1 MEITKAKRI
10 KQPNI
15 TLKLPINNFNTH
27 IYKVM
32 NLSSNSSGASFL
44 PNDEDSIEHK
54 RKILQERILEE
65 QSLTAEVEQLQKDL
79 ELQTRKIND
88 RSEDTIHDFISSLK
102 NILKLDVLVDSFVT
116 EQIDFNDENTY
127 DVILFETPFDLEDVV
142 ASSTGLED
150 VDLNAYDINILFL
163 KLQTYYALRYEIFN
177 HIFTLDSSL
186 VIDFIEGTVVHEGK
200 QLLKWDILLSKGGK
214 LVQNKLTTSEEES
227 QFLKDTVCE
236 KGIHKGVTIF
246 VAQLLNLS

>member
-1 MEITKAKRI
+1 M
-10 KQPNI
+10 
-15 TLKLPINNFNTH
+15 
-27 IYKVM
+27 
-32 NLSSNSSGASFL
+32 NSSSDSSGTSFL
-44 PNDEDSIEHK
+44 PEDSDPILHK
-54 RKILQERILEE
+54 RKLLRERILEE
-65 QSLTAEVEQLQKDL
+65 QSLTTEVEQLQRDL
-79 ELQTRKIND
+79 ELQTRKISD

-116 EQIDFNDENTY
+116 EQVDFSDEQTY
-127 DVILFETPFDLEDVV
+127 DLILFETPFDLEDVV
-142 ASSTGLED
+142 ASSMGLED
-150 VDLNAYDINILFL
+150 VDLNNTYDINILFL

-177 HIFTLDSSL
+177 HIFTLDSGL
-186 VIDFIEGTVVHEGK
+186 VMDFIEGTVRYEGK
-200 QLLKWDILLSKGGK
+200 QLLKWDILLSRGGK

>member
-1 MEITKAKRI
+1 M
-10 KQPNI
+10 
-15 TLKLPINNFNTH
+15 
-27 IYKVM
+27 
-32 NLSSNSSGASFL
+32 NSSSDSSGTSFL
-44 PNDEDSIEHK
+44 PEDSDPILHK
-54 RKILQERILEE
+54 RKLLRERILEE
-65 QSLTAEVEQLQKDL
+65 QSLTTEVEQLQRDL
-79 ELQTRKIND
+79 ELQTRKISD

-116 EQIDFNDENTY
+116 EQVDFSDEQTY
-127 DVILFETPFDLEDVV
+127 DLILFETPFDLEDVV
-142 ASSTGLED
+142 ASSMGLED
-150 VDLNAYDINILFL
+150 VDLNNTYDINILFL

-177 HIFTLDSSL
+177 HIFTLDSGL
-186 VIDFIEGTVVHEGK
+186 VMDFIEGTVVYEGK
-200 QLLKWDILLSKGGK
+200 QLLKWDILLSRGGK

>member
-1 MEITKAKRI
+1 M
-10 KQPNI
+10 
-15 TLKLPINNFNTH
+15 
-27 IYKVM
+27 
-32 NLSSNSSGASFL
+32 NSSSDSSGTSFL
-44 PNDEDSIEHK
+44 PEDSDPISHK
-54 RKILQERILEE
+54 RKLLRERILEE
-65 QSLTAEVEQLQKDL
+65 QSLTTEVEQLQKDL
-79 ELQTRKIND
+79 ELQTRKISD

-116 EQIDFNDENTY
+116 EQVDFSDEQTY
-127 DVILFETPFDLEDVV
+127 DLILFETPFDLEDVV
-142 ASSTGLED
+142 ASSMGLED
-150 VDLNAYDINILFL
+150 VDLNNTYDINILFL

-177 HIFTLDSSL
+177 HIFTLDSGL
-186 VIDFIEGTVVHEGK
+186 VMDFIEGTVTYEGK
-200 QLLKWDILLSKGGK
+200 QLLKWDILLSRGGK

>member
-1 MEITKAKRI
+1 M
-10 KQPNI
+10 
-15 TLKLPINNFNTH
+15 
-27 IYKVM
+27 
-32 NLSSNSSGASFL
+32 NSSSDSSGTSFL
-44 PNDEDSIEHK
+44 PEDSDPISHK
-54 RKILQERILEE
+54 RKLIRERILEE
-65 QSLTAEVEQLQKDL
+65 QSLTTEVEQLQKDL
-79 ELQTRKIND
+79 ELQTRKISD

-116 EQIDFNDENTY
+116 EQVDFSDEQTY
-127 DVILFETPFDLEDVV
+127 DLILFETPFDLEDVV

-150 VDLNAYDINILFL
+150 VDLNNTYDINILFL

-177 HIFTLDSSL
+177 HIFTLDSGL
-186 VIDFIEGTVVHEGK
+186 VMDFIEGTVVYEGK
-200 QLLKWDILLSKGGK
+200 QLLKWDILLSRGGK

>member
-1 MEITKAKRI
+1 M
-10 KQPNI
+10 
-15 TLKLPINNFNTH
+15 
-27 IYKVM
+27 
-32 NLSSNSSGASFL
+32 NSSSDSSGTSFL
-44 PNDEDSIEHK
+44 SEDSDPISHK
-54 RKILQERILEE
+54 RKLLRERILEE
-65 QSLTAEVEQLQKDL
+65 QSLTTEVEQLQRDL
-79 ELQTRKIND
+79 ELQTRKISD

-116 EQIDFNDENTY
+116 EQVDFSDEQTY
-127 DVILFETPFDLEDVV
+127 DLILFETPFDLEDVV
-142 ASSTGLED
+142 ASSMGLED
-150 VDLNAYDINILFL
+150 VDLNNTYDINILFL

-177 HIFTLDSSL
+177 HIFTLDSGL
-186 VIDFIEGTVVHEGK
+186 VMDFIEGTVVYEGK
-200 QLLKWDILLSKGGK
+200 QLLKWDILLSRGGK

>member
-1 MEITKAKRI
+1 M
-10 KQPNI
+10 
-15 TLKLPINNFNTH
+15 
-27 IYKVM
+27 
-32 NLSSNSSGASFL
+32 NSSSDSSGTSFL
-44 PNDEDSIEHK
+44 PEDSDPILHK
-54 RKILQERILEE
+54 RKLLRERILEE
-65 QSLTAEVEQLQKDL
+65 QSLTTEVEQLQRDL
-79 ELQTRKIND
+79 ELQTRKISD

-116 EQIDFNDENTY
+116 EQVDFSDEQTY
-127 DVILFETPFDLEDVV
+127 DLILFETPFDLEDVV

-150 VDLNAYDINILFL
+150 VDLNNTYDINILFL

-177 HIFTLDSSL
+177 HIFTLDSGL
-186 VIDFIEGTVVHEGK
+186 VMDFIEGTVRYEGK
-200 QLLKWDILLSKGGK
+200 QLLKWDILLSRGGK

>member
-1 MEITKAKRI
+1 M
-10 KQPNI
+10 P
-15 TLKLPINNFNTH
+15 
-27 IYKVM
+27 
-32 NLSSNSSGASFL
+32 
-44 PNDEDSIEHK
+44 EDSDPISHK
-54 RKILQERILEE
+54 RKLLRERILEE
-65 QSLTAEVEQLQKDL
+65 QSLTTEVEQLQKDL
-79 ELQTRKIND
+79 ELQTRKISD

-116 EQIDFNDENTY
+116 EQVDFSDEQTY
-127 DVILFETPFDLEDVV
+127 DLILFETPFDLEDVV
-142 ASSTGLED
+142 ASSMGLED
-150 VDLNAYDINILFL
+150 VDLNNTYDINILFL

-177 HIFTLDSSL
+177 HIFTLDSGL
-186 VIDFIEGTVVHEGK
+186 VMDFIEGTVVYEGK
-200 QLLKWDILLSKGGK
+200 QLLKWDILLSRGGK

>member
-1 MEITKAKRI
+1 M
-10 KQPNI
+10 
-15 TLKLPINNFNTH
+15 
-27 IYKVM
+27 
-32 NLSSNSSGASFL
+32 NSSSDSSGTSFL
-44 PNDEDSIEHK
+44 PEDSDPISHK
-54 RKILQERILEE
+54 RKLLRERILEE
-65 QSLTAEVEQLQKDL
+65 QSLTTEVEQLQKDL
-79 ELQTRKIND
+79 ELQTRKISD

-116 EQIDFNDENTY
+116 EQVDFSDEQTY
-127 DVILFETPFDLEDVV
+127 DLILFETPFDLEDVV

-150 VDLNAYDINILFL
+150 VDLNNAYDINILFL

-177 HIFTLDSSL
+177 HIFTLDSGL
-186 VIDFIEGTVVHEGK
+186 VVDFIEGTVVYEGK
-200 QLLKWDILLSKGGK
+200 QLLKWDILLSRGGK

>member
-1 MEITKAKRI
+1 M
-10 KQPNI
+10 
-15 TLKLPINNFNTH
+15 
-27 IYKVM
+27 
-32 NLSSNSSGASFL
+32 NSSSDSSGTSFL
-44 PNDEDSIEHK
+44 PEDSDPISHK
-54 RKILQERILEE
+54 RKLIRERILEE
-65 QSLTAEVEQLQKDL
+65 QSLITEVEQLQKDL
-79 ELQTRKIND
+79 ELQTRKISD

-116 EQIDFNDENTY
+116 EQVDFSDEQTY
-127 DVILFETPFDLEDVV
+127 DLILFETPFDLEDVV

-150 VDLNAYDINILFL
+150 VDLNNTYDINILFL

-177 HIFTLDSSL
+177 HIFTLDSGL
-186 VIDFIEGTVVHEGK
+186 VMDFIEGTVVYEGK
-200 QLLKWDILLSKGGK
+200 QLLKWDILLSRGGK

>member
-1 MEITKAKRI
+1 M
-10 KQPNI
+10 
-15 TLKLPINNFNTH
+15 
-27 IYKVM
+27 
-32 NLSSNSSGASFL
+32 NSSSDSSGTSFL
-44 PNDEDSIEHK
+44 PEDSDPISHK
-54 RKILQERILEE
+54 RKLLRERILEE
-65 QSLTAEVEQLQKDL
+65 QSLTTEVEQLQKDL
-79 ELQTRKIND
+79 ELQTRKISD

-116 EQIDFNDENTY
+116 EQVDFSDEQTY
-127 DVILFETPFDLEDVV
+127 DLILFETPFDLEDVV

-150 VDLNAYDINILFL
+150 VDLNNTYDINILFL

-177 HIFTLDSSL
+177 HIFTLDSGL
-186 VIDFIEGTVVHEGK
+186 VMDFIEGTVVYEGK
-200 QLLKWDILLSKGGK
+200 QLLKWDILLSRGGK

>member
-1 MEITKAKRI
+1 M
-10 KQPNI
+10 P
-15 TLKLPINNFNTH
+15 
-27 IYKVM
+27 
-32 NLSSNSSGASFL
+32 
-44 PNDEDSIEHK
+44 EDSDPISHK
-54 RKILQERILEE
+54 RKLLRERILEE
-65 QSLTAEVEQLQKDL
+65 QSLTTEVEQLQRDL
-79 ELQTRKIND
+79 ELQTRKISD

-116 EQIDFNDENTY
+116 EQVDFSDEQTY
-127 DVILFETPFDLEDVV
+127 DLILFETPFDLEDVV
-142 ASSTGLED
+142 ASSMGLED
-150 VDLNAYDINILFL
+150 VDLNNTYDINILFL

-177 HIFTLDSSL
+177 HIFTLDSGL
-186 VIDFIEGTVVHEGK
+186 VMDFIEGTVVYEGK
-200 QLLKWDILLSKGGK
+200 QLLKWDILLSRGGK

>member
-1 MEITKAKRI
+1 MDMT
-10 KQPNI
+10 
-15 TLKLPINNFNTH
+15 
-27 IYKVM
+27 
-32 NLSSNSSGASFL
+32 SDSSGTSFL
-44 PNDEDSIEHK
+44 PEDSDPISHK
-54 RKILQERILEE
+54 RKLLRERILEE
-65 QSLTAEVEQLQKDL
+65 QSLTTEVEQLQKDL
-79 ELQTRKIND
+79 ELQTRKISD

-116 EQIDFNDENTY
+116 EQVDFSDEQTY
-127 DVILFETPFDLEDVV
+127 DLILFETPFDLEDVV
-142 ASSTGLED
+142 ASSMGLED
-150 VDLNAYDINILFL
+150 VDLNNTYDINILFL

-177 HIFTLDSSL
+177 HIFTLDSGL
-186 VIDFIEGTVVHEGK
+186 VMDFIEGTVVYEGK
-200 QLLKWDILLSKGGK
+200 QLLKWDILLSRGGK

>member
-1 MEITKAKRI
+1 M
-10 KQPNI
+10 
-15 TLKLPINNFNTH
+15 
-27 IYKVM
+27 
-32 NLSSNSSGASFL
+32 NSSSDSSGTSFL
-44 PNDEDSIEHK
+44 PEDSDPISHK
-54 RKILQERILEE
+54 RKLLRERILEE
-65 QSLTAEVEQLQKDL
+65 QSLTTEVEQLQKDL
-79 ELQTRKIND
+79 ELQTRKISD

-116 EQIDFNDENTY
+116 EQVDFSDEQTY
-127 DVILFETPFDLEDVV
+127 DLILFETPFDLEDVV
-142 ASSTGLED
+142 ASSMGLED
-150 VDLNAYDINILFL
+150 VDLNNTYDINILFL

-177 HIFTLDSSL
+177 HIFTLDSGL
-186 VIDFIEGTVVHEGK
+186 VMDFIEGTVVYEGK
-200 QLLKWDILLSKGGK
+200 QLLKWDILLSRGGK

>member
-1 MEITKAKRI
+1 M
-10 KQPNI
+10 
-15 TLKLPINNFNTH
+15 
-27 IYKVM
+27 
-32 NLSSNSSGASFL
+32 NSSSDSSGTSFL
-44 PNDEDSIEHK
+44 PEDSDPISHK
-54 RKILQERILEE
+54 RKLLRERILEE
-65 QSLTAEVEQLQKDL
+65 QSLTTEVEQLQRDL
-79 ELQTRKIND
+79 ELQTRKISD

-116 EQIDFNDENTY
+116 EQVDFSDEQTY
-127 DVILFETPFDLEDVV
+127 DLILFETPFDLEDVV

-150 VDLNAYDINILFL
+150 VDLNNTYDINILFL

-177 HIFTLDSSL
+177 HIFTLDSGL
-186 VIDFIEGTVVHEGK
+186 VMDFIEGTVVYEGK
-200 QLLKWDILLSKGGK
+200 QLLKWDILLSRGGK

>member
-1 MEITKAKRI
+1 M
-10 KQPNI
+10 
-15 TLKLPINNFNTH
+15 
-27 IYKVM
+27 
-32 NLSSNSSGASFL
+32 NSSSDSSGTSFL
-44 PNDEDSIEHK
+44 PEDSDPISHK
-54 RKILQERILEE
+54 RKLLRERILEE
-65 QSLTAEVEQLQKDL
+65 QSLTTEVEQLQKDL
-79 ELQTRKIND
+79 ELQTRKISD

-116 EQIDFNDENTY
+116 EQVDFSDEQTY
-127 DVILFETPFDLEDVV
+127 DLILFETPFDLEDVV

-150 VDLNAYDINILFL
+150 VDLNNAYDINILFL

-177 HIFTLDSSL
+177 HIFTLDSGL
-186 VIDFIEGTVVHEGK
+186 VMDFIEGTVVYEGK
-200 QLLKWDILLSKGGK
+200 QLLKWDILLSRGGK

>member
-1 MEITKAKRI
+1 M
-10 KQPNI
+10 
-15 TLKLPINNFNTH
+15 
-27 IYKVM
+27 
-32 NLSSNSSGASFL
+32 NSSSDSSGTSFL
-44 PNDEDSIEHK
+44 PEDSDPISHK
-54 RKILQERILEE
+54 RKLLRERILEE
-65 QSLTAEVEQLQKDL
+65 QSLTTEVEQLQRDL
-79 ELQTRKIND
+79 ELQTRKISD

-116 EQIDFNDENTY
+116 EQVDFSDEQTY
-127 DVILFETPFDLEDVV
+127 DLILFETPFDLEDVV
-142 ASSTGLED
+142 ASSMGLED
-150 VDLNAYDINILFL
+150 VDLNNTYDINILFL

-177 HIFTLDSSL
+177 HIFTLDSGL
-186 VIDFIEGTVVHEGK
+186 VMDFIEGTVVYEGK
-200 QLLKWDILLSKGGK
+200 QLLKWDILLSRGGK

>member
-1 MEITKAKRI
+1 M
-10 KQPNI
+10 
-15 TLKLPINNFNTH
+15 
-27 IYKVM
+27 
-32 NLSSNSSGASFL
+32 NSSSDSSGTSFL
-44 PNDEDSIEHK
+44 PEDSDPISHK
-54 RKILQERILEE
+54 RKLLRERILEE
-65 QSLTAEVEQLQKDL
+65 QSLTTEVEQLQRDL
-79 ELQTRKIND
+79 ELQTRKISD

-116 EQIDFNDENTY
+116 EQVDFSDEQTY
-127 DVILFETPFDLEDVV
+127 DLILFETPFDLEDVV

-150 VDLNAYDINILFL
+150 VDLNNAYDINILFL

-177 HIFTLDSSL
+177 HIFTLDSGL
-186 VIDFIEGTVVHEGK
+186 VMDFIEGTVVYEGK
-200 QLLKWDILLSKGGK
+200 QLLKWDILLSRGGK